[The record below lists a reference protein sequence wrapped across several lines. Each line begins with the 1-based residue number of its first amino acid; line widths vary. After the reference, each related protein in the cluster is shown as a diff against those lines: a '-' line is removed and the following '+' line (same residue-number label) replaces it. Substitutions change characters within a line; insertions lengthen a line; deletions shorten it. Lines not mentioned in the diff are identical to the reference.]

1 MTTMMISTQLRLT
14 ARGAAELERMRRK
27 TREAL
32 DRMQSEGEAD
42 GFYAPPERNG
52 RTLSP

>member
-1 MTTMMISTQLRLT
+1 MTTMMVSTQLRLT

-32 DRMQSEGEAD
+32 DRMQGEGEED
-42 GFYAPPERNG
+42 GLRAAPERNG